1 MSLFDCA
8 CVQRNGHRD
17 RKDPQDV
24 ERTTPCRQTWS
35 KRLREET
42 APDCRDAHST
52 RRLTWQVENR
62 HLTCGYAMPLM
73 M

>member
-1 MSLFDCA
+1 MMGLFDCA

-17 RKDPQDV
+17 REDPQDV

-42 APDCRDAHST
+42 DPDCRDAH
-52 RRLTWQVENR
+52 LT
-62 HLTCGYAMPLM
+62 LTAPEDSPGRSKIGA
-73 M
+73 